1 MISMPI
7 YRKNII
13 TGIVFSMTMNN
24 LNGIIEKI
32 DKHINEK
39 DKIREEALKSSRDI
53 IILCRKAI
61 QCLHNDK
68 IKEAESYIKQSSA
81 KLADLYDLTSNH
93 PDLFHAGFVENA
105 AQEFVEA
112 HCLYNIMD
120 GEDLPDPDSIQTT
133 YSSYLLGLCDVVGE
147 LRRGALDFIL
157 EGEPSKANEYLKY
170 MDDIYDAIMSF
181 DYPSALI
188 PIKRKQDMVRGLIE
202 KTRGELA
209 VASCGQRIDE
219 RTNEFRG
226 LFDQLNGEKKTK
238 KKKNESVDIDVD
250 KVW

>member
-1 MISMPI
+1 MAI
-7 YRKNII
+7 YRKIII
-13 TGIVFSMTMNN
+13 TDNVFRMTMNN

-32 DKHINEK
+32 DKHINQK
-39 DKIREEALKSSRDI
+39 DKVRENALKSSREI
-53 IILCRKAI
+53 IIQCRKAI
-61 QCLHNDK
+61 QFLHNDK
-68 IKEAESYIKQSSA
+68 MKEADNFIKQSSS
-81 KLADLYDLTSNH
+81 KLSNLYNITHEYPDLY
-93 PDLFHAGFVENA
+93 HAGFVENA

-112 HCLYNIMD
+112 HCLYNIMQ
-120 GEDLPDPDSIQTT
+120 GKDLPDPDSIQTT

-147 LRRGALDFIL
+147 LRRGVLDFIL

-170 MDDIYDAIMSF
+170 MDSIYGAIMSF
-181 DYPSALI
+181 DYPAALV

-226 LFDQLNGEKKTK
+226 LLDQATGEKKAK
-238 KKKNESVDIDVD
+238 KKKEKSVEIDVD

>member
-1 MISMPI
+1 MSI

-13 TGIVFSMTMNN
+13 TGTVFPMTMNN
-24 LNGIIEKI
+24 LDGIIDKI

-39 DKIREEALKSSRDI
+39 DQLRETALKFSREI
-53 IILCRKAI
+53 IIRCRKAI
-61 QCLHNDK
+61 QNLHNDK
-68 IKEAESYIKQSSA
+68 IKEADNLIKQSSA
-81 KLADLYDLTSNH
+81 KLAELYDLTRSH

-120 GEDLPDPDSIQTT
+120 GGDLPDPDSIQTT

-157 EGEPSKANEYLKY
+157 DGEPEKANEYLKY
-170 MDDIYDAIMSF
+170 MDDIYGAIMSF
-181 DYPSALI
+181 DYPSALV
-188 PIKRKQDMVRGLIE
+188 PIKRKQDMIRGLIE

-209 VASCGQRIDE
+209 VASCGRRIDA

-226 LFDQLNGEKKTK
+226 LLDQINGEKKTK
-238 KKKNESVDIDVD
+238 KTKKESVDIDID